1 MYFIYTGKD
10 CRERKELKHDMNA
23 RKQLW
28 IAVIC
33 MTFVVILGTVGF
45 MTIEEISLFQAFWM
59 TMITVLTVG
68 YGDAV
73 PVTQAG
79 KVFALLIIPVGVG
92 IVTYAIGVV
101 AAMIIEGNLFHAVRR
116 KKMDKQI
123 AQLQN
128 HIIVCGCG
136 RVGLQ
141 VVHELQEKKIPFVV
155 VDKDESILEKEKLL
169 YVHGDATEDQVLHHA
184 GISKAAGLVAIVA
197 NDAENVFITLTARG
211 LNDAIKIV
219 ARAEKPETEDKL
231 KRAGANKVIN
241 PSSMAGIHIAKGIA
255 NPLTVH
261 YIDTVLYGV
270 EQSFVIEE
278 IAVGEGSI
286 LASKSLLESDVRNQF
301 DVTILAILRNG
312 DVIHNPTGQEKLQ
325 EHDMII
331 VFGSV
336 EKLGQF
342 EKELQSKR

>member
-1 MYFIYTGKD
+1 M
-10 CRERKELKHDMNA
+10 KHDMNA

-33 MTFVVILGTVGF
+33 MTFVVILGTLGF
-45 MTIEEISLFQAFWM
+45 MAIEEISLFQAFWM

-278 IAVGEGSI
+278 IAVGKGS
-286 LASKSLLESDVRNQF
+286 
-301 DVTILAILRNG
+301 ILAILRNG
-312 DVIHNPTGQEKLQ
+312 DVIHNPTGQEKLR

>member
-1 MYFIYTGKD
+1 
-10 CRERKELKHDMNA
+10 MNA

-33 MTFVVILGTVGF
+33 MTFVVILGTLGF
-45 MTIEEISLFQAFWM
+45 MAIEEISLFQAFWM

-169 YVHGDATEDQVLHHA
+169 YVHGDATEDQVLHYA
-184 GISKAAGLVAIVA
+184 GISKAAGLVASVA

-270 EQSFVIEE
+270 DQSFVIEE
-278 IAVGEGSI
+278 IAVGKGSI

-312 DVIHNPTGQEKLQ
+312 NVIHNPTGQEKLQ

>member
-1 MYFIYTGKD
+1 M
-10 CRERKELKHDMNA
+10 KHDMNA

-33 MTFVVILGTVGF
+33 MTFVVILGTLGF
-45 MTIEEISLFQAFWM
+45 MTIEGISLFQAFWM

-73 PVTQAG
+73 PITQAG

-219 ARAEKPETEDKL
+219 ARAEKPETEEKL
-231 KRAGANKVIN
+231 RRAGANKVIN

-312 DVIHNPTGQEKLQ
+312 NVIHNPTGQEKLQ

>member
-1 MYFIYTGKD
+1 
-10 CRERKELKHDMNA
+10 MNA

-33 MTFVVILGTVGF
+33 MTFVVILGTLGF

-219 ARAEKPETEDKL
+219 ARAEKPETEGKL

-312 DVIHNPTGQEKLQ
+312 NVIHNPTGQEKLQ

>member
-1 MYFIYTGKD
+1 MY
-10 CRERKELKHDMNA
+10 A

-33 MTFVVILGTVGF
+33 MTFVVILGTLGF

-219 ARAEKPETEDKL
+219 ARAEKPETEGKL

-312 DVIHNPTGQEKLQ
+312 NVIHNPTGQEKLQ

>member
-1 MYFIYTGKD
+1 
-10 CRERKELKHDMNA
+10 MNA

-28 IAVIC
+28 I
-33 MTFVVILGTVGF
+33 MTFVVILGTLGF

-101 AAMIIEGNLFHAVRR
+101 AAIIIEGNLFHAVRR

-169 YVHGDATEDQVLHHA
+169 YIHGDATEDQVLHHA

-219 ARAEKPETEDKL
+219 ARAEKPETEEKL
-231 KRAGANKVIN
+231 RRAGANKVIN

-261 YIDTVLYGV
+261 YIDTVLYGI

-278 IAVGEGSI
+278 ISVGNDSI
-286 LASKSLLESDVRNQF
+286 LVNKSLLESDVRNQF
-301 DVTILAILRNG
+301 DVTILAILRSG
-312 DVIHNPTGQEKLQ
+312 DIIHNPTGQEKLQ

-342 EKELQSKR
+342 EKELQSTR

>member
-1 MYFIYTGKD
+1 
-10 CRERKELKHDMNA
+10 MNA

-33 MTFVVILGTVGF
+33 MTFVVIVGTIGF

-123 AQLQN
+123 AQLKN

-155 VDKDESILEKEKLL
+155 VDKDESVLEKGKLL
-169 YVHGDATEDQVLHHA
+169 YIHGDATEDQVLHHA

-219 ARAEKPETEDKL
+219 ARSEKPETEEKL
-231 KRAGANKVIN
+231 RRAGANKVIN

-261 YIDTVLYGV
+261 YIDTVLYGI

-278 IAVGEGSI
+278 ILVGKDSI
-286 LASKSLLESDVRNQF
+286 LVGKSLLESDVRNQF

-312 DVIHNPTGQEKLQ
+312 DIIHNPTGQEKLQ

-331 VFGSV
+331 VFGLV
-336 EKLGQF
+336 EKLKQF
-342 EKELQSKR
+342 EKELQSTR

>member
-1 MYFIYTGKD
+1 M
-10 CRERKELKHDMNA
+10 KHDMNA

-33 MTFVVILGTVGF
+33 MTFVVILGTLGF

-73 PVTQAG
+73 PITQAG

-312 DVIHNPTGQEKLQ
+312 NVIHNPTGQEKLQ

>member
-1 MYFIYTGKD
+1 
-10 CRERKELKHDMNA
+10 MNA

-33 MTFVVILGTVGF
+33 MTFVVILGTLGF

-101 AAMIIEGNLFHAVRR
+101 AAMIVEGNLFHAVRR

-312 DVIHNPTGQEKLQ
+312 NVIHNPTGQEKLQ

-331 VFGSV
+331 VFGAV

>member
-1 MYFIYTGKD
+1 MK
-10 CRERKELKHDMNA
+10 RNMNA

-33 MTFVVILGTVGF
+33 MTFVVILGTLGF
-45 MTIEEISLFQAFWM
+45 MMIEEISLFQAFWM

-73 PVTQAG
+73 LVTQAG

-278 IAVGEGSI
+278 IAVGKGSI

-312 DVIHNPTGQEKLQ
+312 NVIHNPTGQEKLQ

>member
-1 MYFIYTGKD
+1 
-10 CRERKELKHDMNA
+10 MNA

-33 MTFVVILGTVGF
+33 MTFVVILGTLGF

-312 DVIHNPTGQEKLQ
+312 NVIHNPTGQEKLQ

-342 EKELQSKR
+342 EKELQSTR

>member
-1 MYFIYTGKD
+1 
-10 CRERKELKHDMNA
+10 MNA

-33 MTFVVILGTVGF
+33 MTFVVILGTIGF

-123 AQLQN
+123 AQLKN

-141 VVHELQEKKIPFVV
+141 VVHELQEKNIPFVV
-155 VDKDESILEKEKLL
+155 VDKDESISGQEKLL
-169 YVHGDATEDQVLHHA
+169 FVHGDATEDQVLHNA
-184 GISKAAGLVAIVA
+184 GILEAAGLVAIVA

-211 LNDAIKIV
+211 LNDTIKIV
-219 ARAEKPETEDKL
+219 ARSEKPETEEKL
-231 KRAGANKVIN
+231 RRAGANKVIN

-278 IAVGEGSI
+278 ILVGKDSI
-286 LASKSLLESDVRNQF
+286 LVGKSLLESNVRNQF

-312 DVIHNPTGQEKLQ
+312 NIIHNPARQEKLK
-325 EHDMII
+325 ERDMII

-342 EKELQSKR
+342 EKELQSTR

>member
-1 MYFIYTGKD
+1 
-10 CRERKELKHDMNA
+10 MNA

-33 MTFVVILGTVGF
+33 MTFVVILGTLGF
-45 MTIEEISLFQAFWM
+45 MAIEEISLFQAFWM

-278 IAVGEGSI
+278 IAVGKGSI

-301 DVTILAILRNG
+301 DVTILAILRKG
-312 DVIHNPTGQEKLQ
+312 DVIHNPTGQEKLR

>member
-1 MYFIYTGKD
+1 M
-10 CRERKELKHDMNA
+10 KHNMSA

-28 IAVIC
+28 IAVVC
-33 MTFVVILGTVGF
+33 MTSVVILGTLGF

-79 KVFALLIIPVGVG
+79 KVFALLIIPIGVG

-123 AQLQN
+123 AQLEN

-155 VDKDESILEKEKLL
+155 VDKDESILEQEKLL
-169 YVHGDATEDQVLHHA
+169 YVHGDATEDQVLHNA

-219 ARAEKPETEDKL
+219 ARAEKPETEEKL
-231 KRAGANKVIN
+231 RRAGANKVIN

-278 IAVGEGSI
+278 ILVGKDSI
-286 LASKSLLESDVRNQF
+286 LIGKSLLESDVRNQF

-312 DVIHNPTGQEKLQ
+312 NIIHNPTGQEKLQ

>member
-1 MYFIYTGKD
+1 
-10 CRERKELKHDMNA
+10 MNA

-33 MTFVVILGTVGF
+33 MTFVVILGTLGF

-73 PVTQAG
+73 PETQAG

-286 LASKSLLESDVRNQF
+286 LANKSLLESDVRNQF

-312 DVIHNPTGQEKLQ
+312 NVIHNPTGQEKLQ

>member
-1 MYFIYTGKD
+1 MKYG
-10 CRERKELKHDMNA
+10 MNA

-33 MTFVVILGTVGF
+33 MTFVVILGTIGF

-123 AQLQN
+123 AQLKN

-155 VDKDESILEKEKLL
+155 FDKDESVLEKGKLL
-169 YVHGDATEDQVLHHA
+169 YIHGDATEDQVLHHA
-184 GISKAAGLVAIVA
+184 GISTAAGLVAIVA

-219 ARAEKPETEDKL
+219 ARSEKPETEEKL
-231 KRAGANKVIN
+231 RRAGANKVIN

-261 YIDTVLYGV
+261 YIDTVLYGI

-278 IAVGEGSI
+278 ILVGKDSI
-286 LASKSLLESDVRNQF
+286 LVGKSLLESDVRNQF

-312 DVIHNPTGQEKLQ
+312 DIIHNPTGQEKLQ

-331 VFGSV
+331 VFGLV
-336 EKLGQF
+336 EKLKQF
-342 EKELQSKR
+342 EKELQSTR

>member
-1 MYFIYTGKD
+1 
-10 CRERKELKHDMNA
+10 MNA

-33 MTFVVILGTVGF
+33 MTFVVILGTIGF

-123 AQLQN
+123 AQLKN

-141 VVHELQEKKIPFVV
+141 VVHELQEKNIPFVV
-155 VDKDESILEKEKLL
+155 VDKDESILEQEKLL
-169 YVHGDATEDQVLHHA
+169 FVHGDATEDQVLHNA
-184 GISKAAGLVAIVA
+184 GILKAAGLVAIVA

-211 LNDAIKIV
+211 LNDTIKIV
-219 ARAEKPETEDKL
+219 ARSEKPETEEKL
-231 KRAGANKVIN
+231 RRAGANKVIN
-241 PSSMAGIHIAKGIA
+241 PE
-255 NPLTVH
+255 V
-261 YIDTVLYGV
+261 
-270 EQSFVIEE
+270 
-278 IAVGEGSI
+278 AVPR
-286 LASKSLLESDVRNQF
+286 SLDAL
-301 DVTILAILRNG
+301 VTFRQ
-312 DVIHNPTGQEKLQ
+312 P
-325 EHDMII
+325 
-331 VFGSV
+331 F
-336 EKLGQF
+336 F
-342 EKELQSKR
+342 

>member
-1 MYFIYTGKD
+1 M
-10 CRERKELKHDMNA
+10 KHDMNA

-33 MTFVVILGTVGF
+33 MTFVVILGTLGF
-45 MTIEEISLFQAFWM
+45 MAIEEISLFQAFWM

-101 AAMIIEGNLFHAVRR
+101 AAMIVEGNLFHAVRR

-169 YVHGDATEDQVLHHA
+169 YVHGDATEDEVLHHA

-312 DVIHNPTGQEKLQ
+312 NVIHNPTGQEKLQ

-342 EKELQSKR
+342 EKELQSMR

>member
-1 MYFIYTGKD
+1 M
-10 CRERKELKHDMNA
+10 KHDMNA

-28 IAVIC
+28 IAVVC
-33 MTFVVILGTVGF
+33 MTFVVILGTLGF

-101 AAMIIEGNLFHAVRR
+101 AAIIIEGNLFHSVRR

-169 YVHGDATEDQVLHHA
+169 YIHGDATEDQVLHHA

-219 ARAEKPETEDKL
+219 ARAEKQETEEKL
-231 KRAGANKVIN
+231 RRAGANKVIN

-261 YIDTVLYGV
+261 YIDTVLYGI

-278 IAVGEGSI
+278 ISVGNDSI
-286 LASKSLLESDVRNQF
+286 LVNKSLLESDVRNQF
-301 DVTILAILRNG
+301 DVTILAILRSG
-312 DVIHNPTGQEKLQ
+312 DIIHNPTGQEKLQ

-342 EKELQSKR
+342 EKELQSTR

>member
-1 MYFIYTGKD
+1 
-10 CRERKELKHDMNA
+10 MNA

-33 MTFVVILGTVGF
+33 MTFVVILGTLGF
-45 MTIEEISLFQAFWM
+45 MAIEEISLFQAFWM

-155 VDKDESILEKEKLL
+155 MDKDESILEKEKLL

-184 GISKAAGLVAIVA
+184 GISKAIGLVAIVA

-278 IAVGEGSI
+278 IAVGKGSI

-312 DVIHNPTGQEKLQ
+312 DVIHNPTGQEKLR

>member
-1 MYFIYTGKD
+1 
-10 CRERKELKHDMNA
+10 MNA

-33 MTFVVILGTVGF
+33 MTFVVILGTLGF

-68 YGDAV
+68 YGDAI

-79 KVFALLIIPVGVG
+79 KVFALLIIPIGVG

-278 IAVGEGSI
+278 ISVGEGSI
-286 LASKSLLESDVRNQF
+286 LANKSLLESDVRNQF

-312 DVIHNPTGQEKLQ
+312 NVIHNPTGQEKLQ

-342 EKELQSKR
+342 EKELQSTR

>member
-1 MYFIYTGKD
+1 
-10 CRERKELKHDMNA
+10 MNA

-33 MTFVVILGTVGF
+33 MTFVVILGTLGF

-79 KVFALLIIPVGVG
+79 KIFALLIIPVGVG

-286 LASKSLLESDVRNQF
+286 LASRSLLESDVRNQF

-312 DVIHNPTGQEKLQ
+312 NVIHNPTGQEKLQ

>member
-1 MYFIYTGKD
+1 MKYG
-10 CRERKELKHDMNA
+10 MNA

-33 MTFVVILGTVGF
+33 MTFVVILGTIGF

-59 TMITVLTVG
+59 TVITVLTVG

-123 AQLQN
+123 AQLKN

-155 VDKDESILEKEKLL
+155 VDKDESVLEKGKLL
-169 YVHGDATEDQVLHHA
+169 YIHGDATEDQVLHHA

-219 ARAEKPETEDKL
+219 ARSEKPETEEKL
-231 KRAGANKVIN
+231 GRAGANKVIN

-261 YIDTVLYGV
+261 YIDTVLYGI

-278 IAVGEGSI
+278 ILVGKDSI
-286 LASKSLLESDVRNQF
+286 LVGKSLLQSDVRNQF

-312 DVIHNPTGQEKLQ
+312 DIIHNPTGQEKLQ

-331 VFGSV
+331 VFGLV
-336 EKLGQF
+336 EKLKQF
-342 EKELQSKR
+342 EKELQSTR

>member
-1 MYFIYTGKD
+1 
-10 CRERKELKHDMNA
+10 MNA

-33 MTFVVILGTVGF
+33 MTFVVILGTLGF

-68 YGDAV
+68 YGDVV

-79 KVFALLIIPVGVG
+79 KFFALLIIPVGVG
-92 IVTYAIGVV
+92 IVTYAMGVV

-123 AQLQN
+123 AQLQK

-155 VDKDESILEKEKLL
+155 VDKDESIFEQEKLL
-169 YVHGDATEDQVLHHA
+169 YVHGDATEDQVLHNA
-184 GISKAAGLVAIVA
+184 GISKAVGLVAIVA

-219 ARAEKPETEDKL
+219 ARAEKPETEEKL
-231 KRAGANKVIN
+231 RRAGANKVIN

-261 YIDTVLYGV
+261 YIDTVLYGI

-278 IAVGEGSI
+278 IQVGKDSI
-286 LASKSLLESDVRNQF
+286 LASKSLLESNVRNQF
-301 DVTILAILRNG
+301 DVTILAILRDG
-312 DVIHNPTGQEKLQ
+312 DIIHNPTGEEKLQ

>member
-1 MYFIYTGKD
+1 
-10 CRERKELKHDMNA
+10 MNA

-33 MTFVVILGTVGF
+33 MTFVVMLGTLGF

-73 PVTQAG
+73 PITQAG

-155 VDKDESILEKEKLL
+155 VDKDESVLEKEKLL

-312 DVIHNPTGQEKLQ
+312 NVIHNPTGQEKLQ

-342 EKELQSKR
+342 EKEIQSKR

>member
-1 MYFIYTGKD
+1 
-10 CRERKELKHDMNA
+10 MNA

-33 MTFVVILGTVGF
+33 MTFVVILGTLGF

-68 YGDAV
+68 YGDAI

-116 KKMDKQI
+116 KKMNKQI

-169 YVHGDATEDQVLHHA
+169 YVYGDATEDQVLHHA

-261 YIDTVLYGV
+261 YIDTILYGM

-286 LASKSLLESDVRNQF
+286 LANKSLLESDVRNQF

-312 DVIHNPTGQEKLQ
+312 NVIHNPTGQEKLQ

>member
-1 MYFIYTGKD
+1 
-10 CRERKELKHDMNA
+10 MNA

-33 MTFVVILGTVGF
+33 MTFVVILGTLGF
-45 MTIEEISLFQAFWM
+45 MTIEGISLFQAFWM

-73 PVTQAG
+73 PIMQAG

-219 ARAEKPETEDKL
+219 ARAEKPETEEKL
-231 KRAGANKVIN
+231 RRAGANKVIN

-312 DVIHNPTGQEKLQ
+312 NVIHNPTGQEKLQ

>member
-1 MYFIYTGKD
+1 
-10 CRERKELKHDMNA
+10 MNA

-33 MTFVVILGTVGF
+33 MTFVVILGTLGF

-68 YGDAV
+68 YGDVV

-79 KVFALLIIPVGVG
+79 KFFALLIIPVGVG
-92 IVTYAIGVV
+92 IVTYAMGVV

-123 AQLQN
+123 AQLQK

-155 VDKDESILEKEKLL
+155 VDKDESIFEQEKLL
-169 YVHGDATEDQVLHHA
+169 YVHGDATEDQVLHNA

-211 LNDAIKIV
+211 LNGAIKIV
-219 ARAEKPETEDKL
+219 ARAEKPETEEKL
-231 KRAGANKVIN
+231 RRAGANKVIN

-261 YIDTVLYGV
+261 YIDTVLYGI

-278 IAVGEGSI
+278 IQVGKDSI
-286 LASKSLLESDVRNQF
+286 LASKSLLESNVRNQF
-301 DVTILAILRNG
+301 DVTILAILRDG
-312 DVIHNPTGQEKLQ
+312 DIIHNPTGQEKLK

>member
-1 MYFIYTGKD
+1 
-10 CRERKELKHDMNA
+10 MNA

-28 IAVIC
+28 IAVVC
-33 MTFVVILGTVGF
+33 MTFVVILGTLGF

-73 PVTQAG
+73 PVT
-79 KVFALLIIPVGVG
+79 
-92 IVTYAIGVV
+92 
-101 AAMIIEGNLFHAVRR
+101 H
-116 KKMDKQI
+116 
-123 AQLQN
+123 
-128 HIIVCGCG
+128 
-136 RVGLQ
+136 
-141 VVHELQEKKIPFVV
+141 
-155 VDKDESILEKEKLL
+155 
-169 YVHGDATEDQVLHHA
+169 
-184 GISKAAGLVAIVA
+184 
-197 NDAENVFITLTARG
+197 
-211 LNDAIKIV
+211 
-219 ARAEKPETEDKL
+219 
-231 KRAGANKVIN
+231 
-241 PSSMAGIHIAKGIA
+241 AGIHIAKGIA

-270 EQSFVIEE
+270 DQSFVIEE
-278 IAVGEGSI
+278 IAVGKGSI

-312 DVIHNPTGQEKLQ
+312 NVIHNPTGQEKLQ
-325 EHDMII
+325 ERDMII

>member
-1 MYFIYTGKD
+1 
-10 CRERKELKHDMNA
+10 MNA

-33 MTFVVILGTVGF
+33 MTFVVMLGTLGF

-73 PVTQAG
+73 PITQAG

-241 PSSMAGIHIAKGIA
+241 PSSMAGIHIAKGIV

-312 DVIHNPTGQEKLQ
+312 NVIHNPTGQEKLQ

>member
-1 MYFIYTGKD
+1 M
-10 CRERKELKHDMNA
+10 KHDMNA

-169 YVHGDATEDQVLHHA
+169 YIHGDATEDQVLHHA

-278 IAVGEGSI
+278 IAVGKGSI

-312 DVIHNPTGQEKLQ
+312 NVIHNPTGQEKLQ

>member
-1 MYFIYTGKD
+1 
-10 CRERKELKHDMNA
+10 MNA

-33 MTFVVILGTVGF
+33 MTFVVILGTIGF

-59 TMITVLTVG
+59 TVITVLTVG

-123 AQLQN
+123 AQLKN

-155 VDKDESILEKEKLL
+155 VDKDESVLEKGKLL
-169 YVHGDATEDQVLHHA
+169 YIHGDATEDQVLHHA

-219 ARAEKPETEDKL
+219 ARSEKPETEEKL
-231 KRAGANKVIN
+231 RRAGANKVIN

-261 YIDTVLYGV
+261 YIDTVLYGI

-278 IAVGEGSI
+278 ILVGKDSI
-286 LASKSLLESDVRNQF
+286 LVGKSLLESDVRNQF

-312 DVIHNPTGQEKLQ
+312 DIIHNPTGQEKLQ

-331 VFGSV
+331 VFGLV
-336 EKLGQF
+336 EKLKQF
-342 EKELQSKR
+342 EKELQSTR

>member
-1 MYFIYTGKD
+1 
-10 CRERKELKHDMNA
+10 MNA

-28 IAVIC
+28 IAVLC
-33 MTFVVILGTVGF
+33 MTFVVILGTLGF

-101 AAMIIEGNLFHAVRR
+101 AAIIIEGNLFHAVRR

-141 VVHELQEKKIPFVV
+141 VVHELQEKEIPFVV

-169 YVHGDATEDQVLHHA
+169 YIHGDATEDQVLHHA

-219 ARAEKPETEDKL
+219 ARAEKQETEEKL
-231 KRAGANKVIN
+231 RRAGANKVIN

-261 YIDTVLYGV
+261 YIDTVLYGI

-278 IAVGEGSI
+278 ISVGNDSI
-286 LASKSLLESDVRNQF
+286 LVNKSLIESDVRNQF
-301 DVTILAILRNG
+301 DVTILAILRSG
-312 DVIHNPTGQEKLQ
+312 DIIHNPTGQEKLQ

-342 EKELQSKR
+342 EKELQSTR